1 MTLIFN
7 IEYRTSWGEEVR
19 VLGSIPELGNN
30 QPDKATPLHTVDGIH
45 WTAEVD
51 IQIPGNGSVEY
62 SYHIY
67 RDGRTIRTEWNSLP
81 RILHVADN
89 PKKVYRIEDCWK
101 NLPEQQYFYTSAF
114 TESLLAHRERSAAPK
129 SYKKGLLIKAYAPC
143 IDSDHCLALCGNQK
157 ALGDWNPDKAALMS
171 DIDFPEWQVEVD
183 AGKISF
189 PLEYKFV
196 LYNKKERRAV
206 AWENN
211 PNRYMADPQIA
222 ANETLAVGDRYVY
235 FNLPA
240 WKGSGVAVPVFSLRS
255 EKSFGVGDFG
265 DLKRMIDW
273 AVATNQKAVQILP
286 INDTTMTHTWT
297 DSYPYSSISIYAFH
311 PMYADLKQLGGL
323 KDKKVMAEFNKR
335 QKELNALPTVD
346 YEAVNKTKWEYFHL
360 IFKQEGE
367 KVLASDA
374 FRNFYEANKE
384 WLQPYAVF
392 SYLRD
397 AYKTPNFHE
406 WPKYATYDA
415 KEIETLCRPDS
426 ADYPH
431 IAIYYYIQFNL
442 HLQLLA
448 ATEHARANG
457 VVLKGDIPIGI
468 SRNSVEAWKEPHYF
482 NLNGQAGAPP
492 DDFSVNGQNWGF
504 PTYNWE
510 VMEQDNYQWWQKRF
524 RKMAEYFTA
533 YRIDHILGFFRIWE
547 IPSHSVHG
555 LLGQFVPALPMSVD
569 EIQSY
574 GLPFQKDF
582 MTKPF
587 INEEMLNKM
596 FGDKAAFVKETF
608 VQHAHDDIYEMRPEY
623 DTQRKVEAYFSDK
636 KDEESIHIREGVYA
650 LISNVLFVPDRK
662 HPSMYHPRIAVQN
675 DFIFGR
681 LNWKE
686 KDAFN
691 RLYNH
696 YYYQRHN
703 QFWYQEAMK
712 KLPILTQATSMLVCG
727 EDLGMVPD
735 CVPWVMDQLQ
745 ILSLE
750 IQRMPKNPKHEFGHV
765 WEYPYRSVCTI
776 STHDMS
782 TLRGWWEE
790 DYEQTCR
797 YYNHVMGHWGEV
809 PVSAPGWV
817 CEEIVRHHLECPSLL
832 CILSFQDW
840 LSIDEEIRYPD
851 VNTERINVP
860 ANPRHYWKYRM
871 HLTLEELIKNK
882 KFNEKLVEMIDTTGR
897 F

>member
-30 QPDKATPLHTVDGIH
+30 QPNKATPLHTVDGIH

-311 PMYADLKQLGGL
+311 PMYADLKQLGSL

-335 QKELNALPTVD
+335 QKELNALPAVD

-397 AYKTPNFHE
+397 AYKTPNFRE

-468 SRNSVEAWKEPHYF
+468 SRNSVEAWVEPYYF
-482 NLNGQAGAPP
+482 NLDGQAGAPP

-510 VMEQDNYQWWQKRF
+510 VMLEDGCSWWVRRF
-524 RKMAEYFTA
+524 RKMAEYFNA
-533 YRIDHILGFFRIWE
+533 YRIDHVLGFFRIWE
-547 IPSHSVHG
+547 IPSDSVHG
-555 LLGQFVPALPMSVD
+555 LLGHFSPSLPMSVE
-569 EIQSY
+569 EIESY
-574 GLPFQKDF
+574 GLRFRKNYFTHPNISDWVLDKLFGERA
-582 MTKPF
+582 
-587 INEEMLNKM
+587 EEV
-596 FGDKAAFVKETF
+596 KAVYLDALGMDWYALK
-608 VQHAHDDIYEMRPEY
+608 PEY
-623 DTQRKVEAYFSDK
+623 DTQRKVEAAFAGKSSAEDAAL
-636 KDEESIHIREGVYA
+636 REGLYA
-650 LISNVLFVPDRK
+650 LISNVLFIPDPK
-662 HPSMYHPRIAVQN
+662 QPDKYHPRISARCDYLYQT
-675 DFIFGR
+675 
-681 LNWKE
+681 LSEEE
-686 KDAFN
+686 KRAFDA
-691 RLYNH
+691 LYED
-696 YYYQRHN
+696 YYYHRHN
-703 QFWYQEAMK
+703 EFWYGQAMR
-712 KLPILTQATSMLVCG
+712 KLPVLVEATQMLVCA
-727 EDLGMVPD
+727 EDLGMVPE
-735 CVPWVMDQLQ
+735 CVPWVMDDLR
-745 ILSLE
+745 ILTLE
-750 IQRMPKNPKHEFGHV
+750 IQTMPKKFGLKFGRL
-765 WEYPYRSVCTI
+765 EENPYRSVSTI
-776 STHDMS
+776 FTHDMP

-790 DYEQTCR
+790 DAVRAQQYFNEVLQKD
-797 YYNHVMGHWGEV
+797 GEA
-809 PVSAPGWV
+809 PASIPGWL
-817 CEEIVRHHLECPSLL
+817 CEEVVARHLYSPSML
-832 CILSFQDW
+832 CLISWQDW
-840 LSIDEEIRYPD
+840 MSIDERLRYPD
-851 VNTERINVP
+851 VDFERINVP
-860 ANPRHYWKYRM
+860 SNPRNYWHYRM
-871 HLTLEELIKNK
+871 HLTIEELMGCDDLNRKIRM
-882 KFNEKLVEMIDTTGR
+882 LITHSGR
-897 F
+897 D

>member
-30 QPDKATPLHTVDGIH
+30 QPNKATPLHTVDGIH

-311 PMYADLKQLGGL
+311 PMYADLKQLGSL

-335 QKELNALPTVD
+335 QKELNALPAVD

-397 AYKTPNFHE
+397 AYKTPNFRE

-492 DDFSVNGQNWGF
+492 DDFIRLPEGEKLPEKITELTGITDEMLEKEGLDENDAVYDFEELLDDTAGPVLLAAHNAQFDLQFAG
-504 PTYNWE
+504 T
-510 VMEQDNYQWWQKRF
+510 
-524 RKMAEYFTA
+524 MAERYAQPCAELLARADYLDTLTVYKDRRPYPHKLANAIAA
-533 YRIDHILGFFRIWE
+533 YKLEDKVQNSHRAIDDVAALFEVCRAMDDERADLLEYVNIFGYNPKYGVAGRRLAGVTYWPQRFNKFMQS
-547 IPSHSVHG
+547 PSYT
-555 LLGQFVPALPMSVD
+555 LPALAK
-569 EIQSY
+569 
-574 GLPFQKDF
+574 G
-582 MTKPF
+582 
-587 INEEMLNKM
+587 
-596 FGDKAAFVKETF
+596 
-608 VQHAHDDIYEMRPEY
+608 
-623 DTQRKVEAYFSDK
+623 
-636 KDEESIHIREGVYA
+636 
-650 LISNVLFVPDRK
+650 
-662 HPSMYHPRIAVQN
+662 
-675 DFIFGR
+675 GR
-681 LNWKE
+681 NN
-686 KDAFN
+686 A
-691 RLYNH
+691 
-696 YYYQRHN
+696 
-703 QFWYQEAMK
+703 
-712 KLPILTQATSMLVCG
+712 
-727 EDLGMVPD
+727 
-735 CVPWVMDQLQ
+735 
-745 ILSLE
+745 
-750 IQRMPKNPKHEFGHV
+750 
-765 WEYPYRSVCTI
+765 
-776 STHDMS
+776 
-782 TLRGWWEE
+782 
-790 DYEQTCR
+790 
-797 YYNHVMGHWGEV
+797 
-809 PVSAPGWV
+809 
-817 CEEIVRHHLECPSLL
+817 
-832 CILSFQDW
+832 
-840 LSIDEEIRYPD
+840 
-851 VNTERINVP
+851 
-860 ANPRHYWKYRM
+860 
-871 HLTLEELIKNK
+871 
-882 KFNEKLVEMIDTTGR
+882 
-897 F
+897 

>member
-7 IEYRTSWGEEVR
+7 IEYRTSWGEEVK

-51 IQIPGNGSVEY
+51 IQIPCNGNVEY

-114 TESLLAHRERSAAPK
+114 TESLLAHRERSATPK

-157 ALGDWNPDKAALMS
+157 ALGDWNPDKAALMN

-311 PMYADLKQLGGL
+311 PMYTDLKQLGSL

-335 QKELNALPTVD
+335 QKELNALPAVD

-397 AYKTPNFHE
+397 AYKTPNFRE

-468 SRNSVEAWKEPHYF
+468 SRNSVEAWKE
-482 NLNGQAGAPP
+482 
-492 DDFSVNGQNWGF
+492 
-504 PTYNWE
+504 
-510 VMEQDNYQWWQKRF
+510 
-524 RKMAEYFTA
+524 
-533 YRIDHILGFFRIWE
+533 
-547 IPSHSVHG
+547 
-555 LLGQFVPALPMSVD
+555 
-569 EIQSY
+569 
-574 GLPFQKDF
+574 
-582 MTKPF
+582 
-587 INEEMLNKM
+587 
-596 FGDKAAFVKETF
+596 
-608 VQHAHDDIYEMRPEY
+608 
-623 DTQRKVEAYFSDK
+623 
-636 KDEESIHIREGVYA
+636 
-650 LISNVLFVPDRK
+650 
-662 HPSMYHPRIAVQN
+662 
-675 DFIFGR
+675 
-681 LNWKE
+681 
-686 KDAFN
+686 
-691 RLYNH
+691 
-696 YYYQRHN
+696 
-703 QFWYQEAMK
+703 
-712 KLPILTQATSMLVCG
+712 AT
-727 EDLGMVPD
+727 
-735 CVPWVMDQLQ
+735 
-745 ILSLE
+745 
-750 IQRMPKNPKHEFGHV
+750 
-765 WEYPYRSVCTI
+765 T
-776 STHDMS
+776 ST
-782 TLRGWWEE
+782 
-790 DYEQTCR
+790 
-797 YYNHVMGHWGEV
+797 
-809 PVSAPGWV
+809 
-817 CEEIVRHHLECPSLL
+817 
-832 CILSFQDW
+832 
-840 LSIDEEIRYPD
+840 
-851 VNTERINVP
+851 
-860 ANPRHYWKYRM
+860 
-871 HLTLEELIKNK
+871 
-882 KFNEKLVEMIDTTGR
+882 
-897 F
+897 

>member
-30 QPDKATPLHTVDGIH
+30 QPNKATPLHTVDGIH

-311 PMYADLKQLGGL
+311 PMYADLKQLGSL

-335 QKELNALPTVD
+335 QKELNALPAVD

-397 AYKTPNFHE
+397 AYKTPNFRE

-468 SRNSVEAWKEPHYF
+468 SRNSVEAWVEPYYF
-482 NLNGQAGAPP
+482 NLDGQAGAPP

-510 VMEQDNYQWWQKRF
+510 VMLEDGCSWWVRRF
-524 RKMAEYFTA
+524 RKMAEYFNA
-533 YRIDHILGFFRIWE
+533 YRIDHVLGFFRIWE
-547 IPSHSVHG
+547 IPSDSVHG
-555 LLGQFVPALPMSVD
+555 LLGHFSPSLPMSVE
-569 EIQSY
+569 EIEGY
-574 GLPFQKDF
+574 GLRFRKNYFTHPNISDWVLDKLFGERA
-582 MTKPF
+582 
-587 INEEMLNKM
+587 EEV
-596 FGDKAAFVKETF
+596 KAVYLDALGMDWYALK
-608 VQHAHDDIYEMRPEY
+608 PEY
-623 DTQRKVEAYFSDK
+623 DTQRKVEAAFAGKSSAEDAAL
-636 KDEESIHIREGVYA
+636 REGLYA
-650 LISNVLFVPDRK
+650 LISNVLFIPDPK
-662 HPSMYHPRIAVQN
+662 QPDKYHPRISARCDYLYQT
-675 DFIFGR
+675 
-681 LNWKE
+681 LSEEE
-686 KDAFN
+686 KRAFDA
-691 RLYNH
+691 LYED
-696 YYYQRHN
+696 YYYHRHN
-703 QFWYQEAMK
+703 EFWYGQAMR
-712 KLPILTQATSMLVCG
+712 KLPVLVEATQMLVCA
-727 EDLGMVPD
+727 EDLGMVPE
-735 CVPWVMDQLQ
+735 CVPWVMDDLR
-745 ILSLE
+745 ILTLE
-750 IQRMPKNPKHEFGHV
+750 IQTMPKKFGLKFGRL
-765 WEYPYRSVCTI
+765 EENPYRSVSTI
-776 STHDMS
+776 FTHDMP

-790 DYEQTCR
+790 DAVRAQQYFNEVLQKD
-797 YYNHVMGHWGEV
+797 GEA
-809 PVSAPGWV
+809 PASIPGWL
-817 CEEIVRHHLECPSLL
+817 CEEVVARHLYSPSML
-832 CILSFQDW
+832 CLISWQDW
-840 LSIDEEIRYPD
+840 MAIDERLRYPD
-851 VNTERINVP
+851 VDFERINVP
-860 ANPRHYWKYRM
+860 SNPRNYWHYRM
-871 HLTLEELIKNK
+871 HLTIEELMGCDDLNRKIRM
-882 KFNEKLVEMIDTTGR
+882 LITHSGR
-897 F
+897 D

>member
-30 QPDKATPLHTVDGIH
+30 QPNKATPLHTVDGIH

-311 PMYADLKQLGGL
+311 PMYADLKQLGSL

-335 QKELNALPTVD
+335 QKELNALPAVD

-397 AYKTPNFHE
+397 AYKTPNFRE

-448 ATEHARANG
+448 TTEHARANG

-468 SRNSVEAWKEPHYF
+468 SRNSVEAWVEPYYF
-482 NLNGQAGAPP
+482 NLDGQAGAPP

-510 VMEQDNYQWWQKRF
+510 VMLEDGCSWWVRRF
-524 RKMAEYFTA
+524 RKMAEYFNA
-533 YRIDHILGFFRIWE
+533 YRIDHVLGFFRIWE
-547 IPSHSVHG
+547 IPSDSVHG
-555 LLGQFVPALPMSVD
+555 LLGHFSPSLPMSVE
-569 EIQSY
+569 EIEGY
-574 GLPFQKDF
+574 GLRFRKNYFTHPNISDWVLDKLFGERA
-582 MTKPF
+582 
-587 INEEMLNKM
+587 EEV
-596 FGDKAAFVKETF
+596 KAVYLDALGMDWYALK
-608 VQHAHDDIYEMRPEY
+608 PEY
-623 DTQRKVEAYFSDK
+623 DTQRKVEAAFAGKSSAEDAAL
-636 KDEESIHIREGVYA
+636 REGLYA
-650 LISNVLFVPDRK
+650 LISNVLFIPDPK
-662 HPSMYHPRIAVQN
+662 QPDKYHPRISARCDYLYQT
-675 DFIFGR
+675 
-681 LNWKE
+681 LSEEE
-686 KDAFN
+686 KRAFDA
-691 RLYNH
+691 LYED
-696 YYYQRHN
+696 YYYHRHN
-703 QFWYQEAMK
+703 EFWYGQAMR
-712 KLPILTQATSMLVCG
+712 KLPVLVEATQMLVCA
-727 EDLGMVPD
+727 EDLGMVPE
-735 CVPWVMDQLQ
+735 CVPWVMDDLR
-745 ILSLE
+745 ILTLE
-750 IQRMPKNPKHEFGHV
+750 IQTMPKKFGLKFGRL
-765 WEYPYRSVCTI
+765 EENPYRSVATI
-776 STHDMS
+776 FTHDMP

-790 DYEQTCR
+790 DAVRAQQYFNEVLQKD
-797 YYNHVMGHWGEV
+797 GEA
-809 PVSAPGWV
+809 PASIPGWL
-817 CEEIVRHHLECPSLL
+817 CEEVVARHLYSPSML
-832 CILSFQDW
+832 CLISWQDW
-840 LSIDEEIRYPD
+840 MSIDERLRYPD
-851 VNTERINVP
+851 VDFERINVP
-860 ANPRHYWKYRM
+860 SNPRNYWHYRM
-871 HLTLEELIKNK
+871 HLTIEELMGCDDLNRKIRM
-882 KFNEKLVEMIDTTGR
+882 LITHSGR
-897 F
+897 D